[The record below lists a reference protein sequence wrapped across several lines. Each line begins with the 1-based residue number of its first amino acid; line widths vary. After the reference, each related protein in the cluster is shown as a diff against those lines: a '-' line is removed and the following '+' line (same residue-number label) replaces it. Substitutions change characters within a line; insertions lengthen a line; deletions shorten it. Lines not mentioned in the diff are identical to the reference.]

1 MPLGCTFAERSDFA
15 FYIIP
20 LSRLI
25 MTVNEFFDLLLEE
38 LKTNQ
43 QLTSYYK
50 FLENPASFEFRKSYV
65 VQRLHYILDHLPN
78 QDAAILDCGCGYGTT
93 AIFLALNGYKVHG
106 TTLEFYFKHIPE
118 RLRYWSQFGDV
129 SGFTYS
135 YENLFDSPPAPASYD
150 HIIIQ
155 DTLHHLEPLQ
165 DALRIFHQ
173 ALRPAGNLIIVE
185 ENGGNVVQ
193 NLKLYLRR
201 GNKRI
206 ITIYDEQLQK
216 NILLGNENIRNL
228 ATWRKELAKQG
239 LYIYPADVQYIRL
252 FPPFMFKNDNSK
264 ELMARESKLWQ
275 TNSLLKE
282 NLFFGLNFVVGKT
295 PAPLAKQA

>member
-1 MPLGCTFAERSDFA
+1 MHIE
-15 FYIIP
+15 
-20 LSRLI
+20 
-25 MTVNEFFDLLLEE
+25 EFFALFLEE
-38 LKTNQ
+38 LKSNSK
-43 QLTSYYK
+43 LTSYYK
-50 FLENPASFEFRKSYV
+50 FLENPASFEFRKAYV
-65 VQRLHYILDHLPN
+65 VQRLQYILDHLPTT
-78 QDAAILDCGCGYGTT
+78 DAAIWDCGCGYGTT

-106 TTLEFYFKHIPE
+106 TTLEFYFARIPE
-118 RLRYWSQFGDV
+118 RLQYWAQFGDV

-135 YENLFDSPPAPASYD
+135 YENLFDVPPPPASYD

-206 ITIYDEQLQK
+206 IEIYDEQLKK
-216 NILLGNENIRNL
+216 NILLGNENIRPL
-228 ATWRKELAKQG
+228 ATWRRELHKQQ
-239 LYIYPADVQYIRL
+239 LTIYPADVQYIRL
-252 FPPFMFKNDNSK
+252 FPPFMFKQNNTP
-264 ELMARESKLWQ
+264 ELVQREDRIWRR
-275 TNSLLKE
+275 NALLKE
-282 NLFFGLNFVVGKT
+282 KLYFGLNFVAGKM
-295 PAPLAKQA
+295 PEARNA

>member
-1 MPLGCTFAERSDFA
+1 
-15 FYIIP
+15 
-20 LSRLI
+20 
-25 MTVNEFFDLLLEE
+25 MTVNEFFDLFLDE
-38 LKTNQ
+38 LRSNP

-50 FLENPASFEFRKSYV
+50 MLANPASFEFRKAYV
-65 VQRLHYILDHLPN
+65 VQRLHYILGHLPDTN
-78 QDAAILDCGCGYGTT
+78 AAIWDCGCGYGTT

-106 TTLEFYFKHIPE
+106 TTLEFYYEHLEK
-118 RLRYWSQFGDV
+118 RLAYWAQFGDV

-135 YENLFDSPPAPASYD
+135 YENLFDSPPPPAAHD

-165 DALRIFHQ
+165 DALRIFRE

-206 ITIYDEQLQK
+206 ITIYDEQLKK
-216 NILLGNENIRNL
+216 NILIGNENIRNL
-228 ATWRKELAKQG
+228 ATWRRELARQG
-239 LYIYPADVQYIRL
+239 LHIPAPEVQYIRF
-252 FPPFMFKNDNSK
+252 FPPFLFKADNVPQ
-264 ELMARESKLWQ
+264 LVARENRLWR
-275 TNSLLKE
+275 TSALLKE
-282 NLFFGLNFVVGKT
+282 NLFFGLSFIATK
-295 PAPLAKQA
+295 

>member
-1 MPLGCTFAERSDFA
+1 
-15 FYIIP
+15 
-20 LSRLI
+20 
-25 MTVNEFFDLLLEE
+25 MTVDDFFKLLLDE
-38 LKTNQ
+38 LKINQ
-43 QLTSYYK
+43 QLVSYYK

-65 VQRLHYILDHLPN
+65 IQRLHYIQDHLPN
-78 QDAAILDCGCGYGTT
+78 REAAIWDCGCGYGTT

-106 TTLEFYFKHIPE
+106 TTLEFYFQHIPE

-135 YENLFDSPPAPASYD
+135 YENLFDSPPPSASYD

-165 DALRIFHQ
+165 DALRIFHE

-206 ITIYDEQLQK
+206 ITIYDEQLKK
-216 NILLGNENIRNL
+216 NILLGNENIRDL
-228 ATWRKELAKQG
+228 ATWRRELARQG
-239 LYIYPADVQYIRL
+239 LHIPNQQVQYIRL
-252 FPPFMFKNDNSK
+252 FPPFMFKSDNVPQVV
-264 ELMARESKLWQ
+264 ARENRLWR

-282 NLFFGLNFVVGKT
+282 KLFFGLNFTAGKD
-295 PAPLAKQA
+295 A

>member
-1 MPLGCTFAERSDFA
+1 
-15 FYIIP
+15 
-20 LSRLI
+20 

-38 LKTNQ
+38 LKSNQ

-50 FLENPASFEFRKSYV
+50 FLESPASFEFRKSYV
-65 VQRLHYILDHLPN
+65 IQRLHYIQDHLPN
-78 QDAAILDCGCGYGTT
+78 REAAILDCGCGYGTT

-216 NILLGNENIRNL
+216 DILLGNENIRNL

-252 FPPFMFKNDNSK
+252 FPPFMFKNGNSK
-264 ELMARESKLWQ
+264 ELMAREGKIWR

-295 PAPLAKQA
+295 PTPVAKSA

>member
-1 MPLGCTFAERSDFA
+1 
-15 FYIIP
+15 
-20 LSRLI
+20 
-25 MTVNEFFDLLLEE
+25 MTVNEFFDLLLAE
-38 LKTNQ
+38 LRSNQ

-65 VQRLHYILDHLPN
+65 TQRLHYILDHLPN
-78 QDAAILDCGCGYGTT
+78 KNAAILDCGCGYGTT

-206 ITIYDEQLQK
+206 IEIYDEQLQK

-228 ATWRKELAKQG
+228 ATWRSELAKQG
-239 LYIYPADVQYIRL
+239 LYIYPNDVQYIRL
-252 FPPFMFKNDNSK
+252 FPPFMFKNGNSH
-264 ELMARESKLWQ
+264 ELMARESKLWRN
-275 TNSLLKE
+275 NSLLKE

-295 PAPLAKQA
+295 PTGKVA